1 MRKAGRTPKYY
12 EAHLSDHESP
22 AQAHCCIGAFIDM
35 YNAERPHASL
45 DGLTPNMVYARPST
59 QAAA

>member
-1 MRKAGRTPKYY
+1 MRKVGRAPKYY
-12 EAHLSDHESP
+12 EVHLSDYESP
-22 AQAHCCIGAFIDM
+22 AQARGCIGAFIDM
-35 YNAERPHASL
+35 YNAQRPHASL